1 MSYLFSAG
9 QAVEFYL
16 QKELYTVRYLTPDLL
31 VSYNNTMEKITKRQK
46 QLLEIIYNYIK
57 DTGYPPTFEE
67 MRESLDVVSNQSI
80 IDLLTKLENQKLLK
94 RNEASARSLTILPLG
109 NKILERP
116 PLIPFLGST
125 TAGSPMET
133 MEIAGEWKQISPEI
147 KELKNNVF
155 ILKVFGDSMINAGIE
170 NEDIVLVKEQK
181 EFISGDIVLAQTED
195 GSTIKRFI
203 SEDKPPYIY
212 LKPENSKYKNII
224 FTDGMELK
232 GKVISILKNGY
243 WGPVK

>member
-1 MSYLFSAG
+1 M
-9 QAVEFYL
+9 
-16 QKELYTVRYLTPDLL
+16 T
-31 VSYNNTMEKITKRQK
+31 KITKRQK
-46 QLLEIIYNYIK
+46 QLLEIIYDYIR

-67 MRESLDVVSNQSI
+67 MRESLGVVSNQSI
-80 IDLLTKLENQKLLK
+80 IDLLAKLEKQKLLK
-94 RNEASARSLTILPLG
+94 RNEASARSLTILPFG
-109 NKILERP
+109 DKILERP
-116 PLIPFLGST
+116 ALIPFLGAT
-125 TAGSPMET
+125 TAGSPMEA

-203 SEDKPPYIY
+203 SDDKPPYIY
-212 LKPENSKYKNII
+212 LKPENPKYKNIP
-224 FTDGMELK
+224 FSENMELK
-232 GKVISILKNGY
+232 GKIISILKNGY